1 MYEQK
6 QNLKGSLDGAGL
18 VLAVV
23 ETLETEEVAAGLL
36 AVTAVAETLLGS
48 ILTVS
53 VLLQARLSVILELLL
68 IKYVSWF
75 ILGVSLS
82 F

>member
-1 MYEQK
+1 M
-6 QNLKGSLDGAGL
+6 DGAGL

-53 VLLQARLSVILELLL
+53 VLLQAVIGNTRAATNK
-68 IKYVSWF
+68 ICFMVYPW
-75 ILGVSLS
+75 G
-82 F
+82 